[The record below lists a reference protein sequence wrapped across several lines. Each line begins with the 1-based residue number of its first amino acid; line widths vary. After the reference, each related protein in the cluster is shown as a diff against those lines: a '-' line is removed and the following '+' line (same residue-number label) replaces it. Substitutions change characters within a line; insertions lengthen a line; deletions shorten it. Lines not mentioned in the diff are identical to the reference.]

1 MTQKGTTEEKKH
13 TLSLTARAHASLT
26 GVCDVQSFDERTVIL
41 KTDCGEMTVEG
52 EDLRV
57 GTLDVERGV
66 VELSGRICALYYSDA
81 APAKKGL
88 RARLFN

>member
-1 MTQKGTTEEKKH
+1 MTQKQTGEGSAH
-13 TLSLTARAHASLT
+13 TLSVTARKSATLT
-26 GVCDVQSFDERTVIL
+26 GVQEVQSFDEHFVAL

-52 EDLRV
+52 EALRV

-66 VELSGRICALYYSDA
+66 VTLSGRICALYYSDA

-88 RARLFN
+88 RKRFFS